1 MDLSNLDTADLAN
14 QGAVMELRGPNGAPV
29 LQDDETPVSLS
40 LLGAD
45 SNALVRLSNAQ
56 TNAYLK
62 QGQLKVT
69 AEGAKA
75 NELDYLA
82 KATAGWSGIKVDGKD
97 LDCTEENAKALYRRF
112 PWIADQA
119 RAFIADRAHF
129 MKASPTT

>member
-1 MDLSNLDTADLAN
+1 MDLSALDTSDLAN
-14 QGAVMELRGPNGAPV
+14 QGSVMELRGPNGDPL
-29 LQDDETPVSLS
+29 LQDDESPITLS

-45 SNALVRLSNAQ
+45 SNALVRLSNLQ

-62 QGQLKVT
+62 QGSIKVT

-82 KATAGWSGIKVDGKD
+82 KATVAWAGVKVDGKE
-97 LDCTEENAKALYRRF
+97 LDCTEENAKAVYRRF

-129 MKASPTT
+129 MKASPTS